1 MAEFFKLI
9 MLAFLVCSST
19 PAGVRSSGLVVVV
32 VLSLMGE
39 LSLCSCETAVSSRGD
54 ETADQ
59 SRVNQIADLI
69 QGNETDDQRQ
79 RKQSAD
85 ISHGSETADLRQGNE
100 TADQSQVHQT
110 ADQVRGNEIVY
121 LIRGN
126 QPADRRQG
134 DQTADLNRRKQ
145 SVDHSQGKK
154 MEWIVNKPFRN
165 STLQNFT
172 NYTFLDEKVAEKR
185 LKELTERS
193 NRLRKELEKGKLP
206 GAIAETFIDINT
218 LLDDMFELMKEH
230 ISKQIMQ
237 RLKQQEEV
245 ARALRDKARK
255 KLFIPMSEQ
264 IDSLLEKLNKLVKSV
279 ERKDRKKVRVY
290 MYKLEQLRRD
300 FQRLSTSDQLY
311 DLRNKVVQLV
321 LEINK
326 LKTAKKDKK
335 IAKEVERSS
344 KWLSSGISYYI
355 FRYSVW
361 LLPNAHIIKFSNAQQ
376 S

>member
-1 MAEFFKLI
+1 
-9 MLAFLVCSST
+9 MLAFLVCSLT
-19 PAGVRSSGLVVVV
+19 PAGVRSSGLVVAV

-39 LSLCSCETAVSSRGD
+39 LSICSCGTAVSSRGD

-59 SRVNQIADLI
+59 SRVNQTADLI
-69 QGNETDDQRQ
+69 QGNERADQRQ

-85 ISHGSETADLRQGNE
+85 ISHRSETADLSQGNE
-100 TADQSQVHQT
+100 TDDQSQVHQT
-110 ADQVRGNEIVY
+110 ADQGRGNEIVY

-126 QPADRRQG
+126 QPADLRQG
-134 DQTADLNRRKQ
+134 DQTADLNRRKR
-145 SVDHSQGKK
+145 SVDHSQGKQTVSTVSK
-154 MEWIVNKPFRN
+154 EFRN
-165 STLQNFT
+165 ITLRFGR
-172 NYTFLDEKVAEKR
+172 NYTFLDDKVAEKR
-185 LKELTERS
+185 LNELTERL
-193 NRLRKELEKGKLP
+193 NRQRKELEKEKLP

-218 LLDDMFELMKEH
+218 LLDDMFQFMKEH
-230 ISKQIMQ
+230 ISTKIMQ
-237 RLKQQEEV
+237 RLKQQEEA

-264 IDSLLEKLNKLVKSV
+264 IDSLLGKLNKLIKSV

-290 MYKLEQLRRD
+290 MLKLEQLRRD
-300 FQRLSTSDQLY
+300 FQRLTTSDQLY

-326 LKTAKKDKK
+326 LKTAKKDEK
-335 IAKEVERSS
+335 IAKEVEKST

>member
-1 MAEFFKLI
+1 

-19 PAGVRSSGLVVVV
+19 PAGVRSSGFVV
-32 VLSLMGE
+32 VLVLSLVGE

-54 ETADQ
+54 ETANQ
-59 SRVNQIADLI
+59 SRVNQRADLI
-69 QGNETDDQRQ
+69 QGNETADQRQ
-79 RKQSAD
+79 RKQSSD
-85 ISHGSETADLRQGNE
+85 ISHGSETADLSQGNE

-110 ADQVRGNEIVY
+110 ADQGRVNEIVY

-126 QPADRRQG
+126 QPADLSQG

-145 SVDHSQGKK
+145 SVDHRQAKQTVWTMRKK
-154 MEWIVNKPFRN
+154 FRN
-165 STLQNFT
+165 ITLTLDT
-172 NYTFLDEKVAEKR
+172 NYTFLDDKVAEKR

-230 ISKQIMQ
+230 ISEQIMQ
-237 RLKQQEEV
+237 RLKQQEE
-245 ARALRDKARK
+245 AATALKDKARK

-264 IDSLLEKLNKLVKSV
+264 IDSLLGKLNKLMKSV

-290 MYKLEQLRRD
+290 MYKLEQLRTD
-300 FQRLSTSDQLY
+300 FQRLRTSDQLY

-326 LKTAKKDKK
+326 LKTAKKDEK
-335 IAKEVERSS
+335 IAKEVERST

-361 LLPNAHIIKFSNAQQ
+361 LLPNTHIIKFSNAQQ

>member
-1 MAEFFKLI
+1 
-9 MLAFLVCSST
+9 MLTFLVCSST

-32 VLSLMGE
+32 VLSLIGE

-59 SRVNQIADLI
+59 SPVKQTADLI
-69 QGNETDDQRQ
+69 QGNETADQRQ

-85 ISHGSETADLRQGNE
+85 ISHGSETAK
-100 TADQSQVHQT
+100 
-110 ADQVRGNEIVY
+110 GNEIVY

-126 QPADRRQG
+126 QPADLRQG

-145 SVDHSQGKK
+145 SVDHSQGKQT
-154 MEWIVNKPFRN
+154 V
-165 STLQNFT
+165 STVSKEFSKITLESLT
-172 NYTFLDEKVAEKR
+172 NYTFLDEKVAGKR
-185 LKELTERS
+185 LKELTERL

-206 GAIAETFIDINT
+206 GAIADTFIDINT
-218 LLDDMFELMKEH
+218 LLDDMFEFMKEH

-237 RLKQQEEV
+237 RLKQQEEA
-245 ARALRDKARK
+245 ARALKDKARK

-264 IDSLLEKLNKLVKSV
+264 IDSLLGKLNKLMKSV

-300 FQRLSTSDQLY
+300 FQRLTTSDQLY

-326 LKTAKKDKK
+326 LKTAKKDEK
-335 IAKEVERSS
+335 IAKEVERST

>member
-1 MAEFFKLI
+1 

-19 PAGVRSSGLVVVV
+19 PADVRSSGLVVLV
-32 VLSLMGE
+32 VLSLIGE
-39 LSLCSCETAVSSRGD
+39 LSLCSCETAVSSQGD

-59 SRVNQIADLI
+59 SRVNQTADLI
-69 QGNETDDQRQ
+69 QGNETADQRQ
-79 RKQSAD
+79 RKQSAG
-85 ISHGSETADLRQGNE
+85 ISHGSETADLSQGNE

-110 ADQVRGNEIVY
+110 ADQGRGNEIIY
-121 LIRGN
+121 LIPGN
-126 QPADRRQG
+126 QPADLRQG
-134 DQTADLNRRKQ
+134 YQTADLNRRKQ
-145 SVDHSQGKK
+145 SVDHSQGKQTVSTVRK
-154 MEWIVNKPFRN
+154 VLRN
-165 STLQNFT
+165 ITLRSDT
-172 NYTFLDEKVAEKR
+172 DYTFLNEKVAEKR
-185 LKELTERS
+185 LKELTQRS

-230 ISKQIMQ
+230 ISKQVMQ
-237 RLKQQEEV
+237 RLKQQEQA

-264 IDSLLEKLNKLVKSV
+264 IDSLLGKLNKLMKSV

-300 FQRLSTSDQLY
+300 FQGLSTSDELY
-311 DLRNKVVQLV
+311 DLRNKVVELV

-326 LKTAKKDKK
+326 LKTAKKDEK
-335 IAKEVERSS
+335 IAKEVEKST

-376 S
+376 

>member
-1 MAEFFKLI
+1 
-9 MLAFLVCSST
+9 MLAFWVCSST

-32 VLSLMGE
+32 VLSLIGE
-39 LSLCSCETAVSSRGD
+39 LSLCSCETAVSSQGD

-59 SRVNQIADLI
+59 SRVNKTADLI
-69 QGNETDDQRQ
+69 QGNETADQRQ
-79 RKQSAD
+79 RKQSAG
-85 ISHGSETADLRQGNE
+85 ISHGSETAE
-100 TADQSQVHQT
+100 AEAKHQT
-110 ADQVRGNEIVY
+110 ADQGRGNEIDY

-126 QPADRRQG
+126 QPADLRQR

-145 SVDHSQGKK
+145 SVDHSQGKQT
-154 MEWIVNKPFRN
+154 VSTVRQVFRN
-165 STLQNFT
+165 ITLRSDT
-172 NYTFLDEKVAEKR
+172 NYTFLGEKVAEKR
-185 LKELTERS
+185 LKELTERL

-206 GAIAETFIDINT
+206 GTIAETFIDINT

-230 ISKQIMQ
+230 ISKQVMQ
-237 RLKQQEEV
+237 RLKQQEQA

-264 IDSLLEKLNKLVKSV
+264 IDSLLGKLNKVMKSV

-300 FQRLSTSDQLY
+300 FQGLSTSDQLY
-311 DLRNKVVQLV
+311 DLRNKVVELV

-326 LKTAKKDKK
+326 LKTAKKDEK
-335 IAKEVERSS
+335 IAKEVEKST

-376 S
+376 L

>member
-1 MAEFFKLI
+1 

-32 VLSLMGE
+32 VLSLIGE
-39 LSLCSCETAVSSRGD
+39 LSLCSCETAVSSRGV
-54 ETADQ
+54 ET
-59 SRVNQIADLI
+59 ADLI
-69 QGNETDDQRQ
+69 QGNETADQRQ
-79 RKQSAD
+79 RKQSAY
-85 ISHGSETADLRQGNE
+85 ISHGSETADLSQGNE
-100 TADQSQVHQT
+100 TAHQSQVHQT
-110 ADQVRGNEIVY
+110 GDQGRRNEIVY
-121 LIRGN
+121 LFRGN
-126 QPADRRQG
+126 QPANLRKG
-134 DQTADLNRRKQ
+134 DQTADFNRRKQ
-145 SVDHSQGKK
+145 SVDHSQGKRTVWTMSK
-154 MEWIVNKPFRN
+154 QFKNI
-165 STLQNFT
+165 TLESET

-185 LKELTERS
+185 LKELTERL
-193 NRLRKELEKGKLP
+193 NRLSKELKKGKLP

-230 ISKQIMQ
+230 ISKRIME
-237 RLKQQEEV
+237 RLKQQEEA

-264 IDSLLEKLNKLVKSV
+264 IDSLLGKLNKLMKSV

-290 MYKLEQLRRD
+290 MYKLEELRRD
-300 FQRLSTSDQLY
+300 FQGLTTSDQLY
-311 DLRNKVVQLV
+311 VLRNKVVQLV

-326 LKTAKKDKK
+326 LKTAKKDEK
-335 IAKEVERSS
+335 IAKKVERST

-355 FRYSVW
+355 YRYSVW

>member
-1 MAEFFKLI
+1 
-9 MLAFLVCSST
+9 MLAILVCSLT
-19 PAGVRSSGLVVVV
+19 PAGGRSSGLVVFV
-32 VLSLMGE
+32 VLSLMRE
-39 LSLCSCETAVSSRGD
+39 LSLCSCETADSSRGD
-54 ETADQ
+54 ETANQ
-59 SRVNQIADLI
+59 SRVNQTAELI
-69 QGNETDDQRQ
+69 QGNETADRRQ
-79 RKQSAD
+79 RNQSAD
-85 ISHGSETADLRQGNE
+85 ISQGNE
-100 TADQSQVHQT
+100 TADLSQRNETANQSQVHQT
-110 ADQVRGNEIVY
+110 ADQGRGNEKVY

-126 QPADRRQG
+126 QPADLRKG
-134 DQTADLNRRKQ
+134 DKTADLNRRKR
-145 SVDHSQGKK
+145 SVNHSQGKQTVSTVSK
-154 MEWIVNKPFRN
+154 KFRN
-165 STLQNFT
+165 NTLRSKT

-185 LKELTERS
+185 LKELTERL
-193 NRLRKELEKGKLP
+193 NRLNKELEKGKLP

-230 ISKQIMQ
+230 ILTQIMQ
-237 RLKQQEEV
+237 RLKQQEEA

-264 IDSLLEKLNKLVKSV
+264 IDSLLGKLNKLMKSV

-311 DLRNKVVQLV
+311 DLRNRVVQLA

-326 LKTAKKDKK
+326 LKTAKKDEK
-335 IAKEVERSS
+335 IAKEVERST

-355 FRYSVW
+355 YRYSVW

>member
-54 ETADQ
+54 ETAD
-59 SRVNQIADLI
+59 LI
-69 QGNETDDQRQ
+69 QGNETADQRQ

-154 MEWIVNKPFRN
+154 KEWIVNKPFRN
-165 STLQNFT
+165 STLENVT

-264 IDSLLEKLNKLVKSV
+264 IDSLLGKLNKLVKSV

-326 LKTAKKDKK
+326 LKTVKKDKK

-361 LLPNAHIIKFSNAQQ
+361 LLPNVHIIKFSNAQQ

>member
-1 MAEFFKLI
+1 

-19 PAGVRSSGLVVVV
+19 PAGVRSSGLVVVL

-39 LSLCSCETAVSSRGD
+39 LSLCSCETAASSRGD
-54 ETADQ
+54 ETANQ
-59 SRVNQIADLI
+59 SRVNQRADLI
-69 QGNETDDQRQ
+69 QGNETADQRQ

-85 ISHGSETADLRQGNE
+85 ISHGSETADQGNE

-110 ADQVRGNEIVY
+110 ADQGNEIVY

-126 QPADRRQG
+126 QPADLSQG
-134 DQTADLNRRKQ
+134 DQTADLNRRKK
-145 SVDHSQGKK
+145 SVDHSQAKRTVWKMSKK
-154 MEWIVNKPFRN
+154 FRN
-165 STLQNFT
+165 ITLTLDT

-206 GAIAETFIDINT
+206 GTIAETFIDINT

-237 RLKQQEEV
+237 RLKQQEE
-245 ARALRDKARK
+245 AATALRDKARK

-264 IDSLLEKLNKLVKSV
+264 IDSLLGKLNKLMKSV

-290 MYKLEQLRRD
+290 MYKLEQLRTD
-300 FQRLSTSDQLY
+300 FQGLRTSDQLY

-326 LKTAKKDKK
+326 LKTAKKDEK
-335 IAKEVERSS
+335 IAKEVERST

-361 LLPNAHIIKFSNAQQ
+361 LLPNTHIIKFSNAQQ

>member
-1 MAEFFKLI
+1 
-9 MLAFLVCSST
+9 MLAFLECSST
-19 PAGVRSSGLVVVV
+19 PAGGRSSGLVVVV
-32 VLSLMGE
+32 VLSLIGE

-54 ETADQ
+54 ETAD
-59 SRVNQIADLI
+59 LI
-69 QGNETDDQRQ
+69 QGNETADQKQ

-85 ISHGSETADLRQGNE
+85 ISHGSETADLSQGNE
-100 TADQSQVHQT
+100 TAHQSQVHQT
-110 ADQVRGNEIVY
+110 ADQGRRNEIVY
-121 LIRGN
+121 LFRGN
-126 QPADRRQG
+126 QAANLRQG

-145 SVDHSQGKK
+145 SVDHSQGKQTVWTMSK
-154 MEWIVNKPFRN
+154 QFKNK
-165 STLQNFT
+165 TLKLET

-185 LKELTERS
+185 LKELTERL
-193 NRLRKELEKGKLP
+193 NRLSKELEKGKLP

-230 ISKQIMQ
+230 ISKQIME
-237 RLKQQEEV
+237 RLKQQEEA

-264 IDSLLEKLNKLVKSV
+264 IESLLGKLNKLMKSV

-290 MYKLEQLRRD
+290 MYKLEELRRD
-300 FQRLSTSDQLY
+300 FQGLTTSDQLY

-326 LKTAKKDKK
+326 LKTAKKDEK
-335 IAKEVERSS
+335 IAKKVERST

-355 FRYSVW
+355 YRYSVW

>member
-1 MAEFFKLI
+1 

-39 LSLCSCETAVSSRGD
+39 LSLFNCETSVSSRGD

-59 SRVNQIADLI
+59 SRVNQTADLI
-69 QGNETDDQRQ
+69 QGNETADQRQ

-85 ISHGSETADLRQGNE
+85 ISHGSETADLSEGNE
-100 TADQSQVHQT
+100 TADQSQGHQT
-110 ADQVRGNEIVY
+110 ADQGRGNEIVY
-121 LIRGN
+121 HFQGN
-126 QPADRRQG
+126 HPGDLRQG

-145 SVDHSQGKK
+145 SVDHSQGKQT
-154 MEWIVNKPFRN
+154 V
-165 STLQNFT
+165 STVSKEFKKIT
-172 NYTFLDEKVAEKR
+172 ISSDDTDYTFLDDKVAEKR
-185 LKELTERS
+185 LKELTQRS
-193 NRLRKELEKGKLP
+193 NCLSKELEKGKLP

-237 RLKQQEEV
+237 RLKQQEEA
-245 ARALRDKARK
+245 ARVLKDKARK

-264 IDSLLEKLNKLVKSV
+264 IDSLLGKLNKLMKSV

-300 FQRLSTSDQLY
+300 FQRLTTSDQLY

-326 LKTAKKDKK
+326 LKTAKKDEK
-335 IAKEVERSS
+335 IAKEVKRST